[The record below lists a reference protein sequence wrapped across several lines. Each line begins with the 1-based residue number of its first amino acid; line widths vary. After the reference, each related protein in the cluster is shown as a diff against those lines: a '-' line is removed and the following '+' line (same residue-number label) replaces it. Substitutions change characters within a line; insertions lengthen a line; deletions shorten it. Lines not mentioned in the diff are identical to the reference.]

1 MTRIEVPNSIG
12 RRRSSRG
19 AGRWLI
25 VLLLV
30 LAVGSALWAWLTLS
44 WAYSDGERAG
54 VLQKFSRKGWV
65 CKTQEGEL
73 AQYVVAG
80 ISPQIWQFSV
90 RDQTVARQL
99 DKAVGHRVQVHYTE
113 HPGVPSSCFAD
124 TRYFVDR
131 VTITDD
137 QPGSPSPQGFGA
149 SPGPIPDVRPGTTVV
164 PPPAAP
170 KP

>member
-1 MTRIEVPNSIG
+1 MTRIAVPNSPA
-12 RRRSSRG
+12 RRRSSSRG
-19 AGRWLI
+19 GRWL
-25 VLLLV
+25 VLLLLV
-30 LAVGSALWAWLTLS
+30 LVIGGGLWAWLTLS

-80 ISPQIWQFSV
+80 ISPQIWPFSV
-90 RDQTVARQL
+90 RDATVAGQL

-137 QPGSPSPQGFGA
+137 QPGSPAAPGA
-149 SPGPIPDVRPGTTVV
+149 GPAPRSIRDGGSGGTVA
-164 PPPAAP
+164 PPPKQP
-170 KP
+170 

>member
-1 MTRIEVPNSIG
+1 MTRIEIPNASS
-12 RRRSSRG
+12 RRRSGGPLRI
-19 AGRWLI
+19 LTI
-25 VLLLV
+25 LLLLV
-30 LAVGSALWAWLTLS
+30 IVGSALWTWLTLS

-54 VLQKFSRKGWV
+54 VLQKLSRKGWV

-90 RDQTVARQL
+90 RDQTVAAQL

-113 HPGVPSSCFAD
+113 HPGVPLSCFAE
-124 TRYFVDR
+124 TQYYVDR
-131 VTITDD
+131 VTITDG
-137 QPGSPSPQGFGA
+137 QPGTLPSTGFDAPPQLGPDGRPGA
-149 SPGPIPDVRPGTTVV
+149 SVS
-164 PPPAAP
+164 PPAAG